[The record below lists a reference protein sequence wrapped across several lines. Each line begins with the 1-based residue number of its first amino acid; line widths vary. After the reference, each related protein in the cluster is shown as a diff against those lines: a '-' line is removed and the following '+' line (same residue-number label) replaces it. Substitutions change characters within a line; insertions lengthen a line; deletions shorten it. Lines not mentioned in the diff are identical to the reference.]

1 MDGFASDL
9 HIPEV
14 IVDATSSDESALV
27 AQDESIQNAC

>member
-1 MDGFASDL
+1 MDGLASDL

-14 IVDATSSDESALV
+14 IMDAMSFDENALV